1 MAENTEILPVKKDAD
16 LGSSYT
22 EFMRQFQIAE
32 DEALINEAFIVEED
46 LEEQP
51 DVMPLPGDT
60 DLDTDFVE
68 NKPAEELGAL
78 GIAQQILFGGPLDA
92 VVNAGE
98 LITDTGERIRNF
110 EIGGATVEQHLQAL
124 DQTLGT
130 GELFS
135 GKVEL
140 PMGSIEPEGGA
151 VVQLGRGLM
160 SWLTGFAMLRT
171 AGAGNITSGIAAD
184 GLVVERDAN
193 LSNLFNE
200 AFPEGHPLRNPLTD
214 LIAVDQDD
222 TELEKSIKTMVE
234 GFGLSLPFTAV
245 QALSKSLSE
254 FKASRLK
261 AKKVAARNAAKA
273 EKAEAKAAAKDKFDI
288 PPSPKPT
295 GPKVFATFEGETFNI
310 TDMELRFDEVN
321 PTGKIS
327 KLEEKFADLPPN
339 EKLNK
344 KGRKK
349 RTLIQTELE
358 ARKELQADPEGQL
371 KELLEKDPTVEL
383 TDKDRIKWELLDKH
397 PCENLLN

>member
-1 MAENTEILPVKKDAD
+1 M
-16 LGSSYT
+16 
-22 EFMRQFQIAE
+22 
-32 DEALINEAFIVEED
+32 
-46 LEEQP
+46 
-51 DVMPLPGDT
+51 
-60 DLDTDFVE
+60 E

-78 GIAQQILFGGPLDA
+78 GIAQQILVGGALDA
-92 VVNAGE
+92 AVNTGE
-98 LITDTGERIRNF
+98 LITDTGERVRNF

-261 AKKVAARNAAKA
+261 AKQAI
-273 EKAEAKAAAKDKFDI
+273 KDSGQAIKD
-288 PPSPKPT
+288 SGGGPT
-295 GPKVFATFEGETFNI
+295 P
-310 TDMELRFDEVN
+310 
-321 PTGKIS
+321 
-327 KLEEKFADLPPN
+327 
-339 EKLNK
+339 
-344 KGRKK
+344 
-349 RTLIQTELE
+349 
-358 ARKELQADPEGQL
+358 
-371 KELLEKDPTVEL
+371 ELLRK
-383 TDKDRIKWELLDKH
+383 INSIFLLLPNQLALKSLQLLKVKH
-397 PCENLLN
+397 LISLIWSCGSMRLIRQVRFQN